1 MSNKVA
7 TDEWYKGS
15 VQEEWILQV
24 KSKYKSQIDIL
35 ETKNNTRVY
44 LLCYLNR
51 FLICRMFFR
60 IILHIPVEQ
69 IHI

>member
-7 TDEWYKGS
+7 TDEWYEGS

-24 KSKYKSQIDIL
+24 KAKYKSQIDIL

-44 LLCYLNR
+44 LFILFKQVFNMPYVFSYYLTYT
-51 FLICRMFFR
+51 C
-60 IILHIPVEQ
+60 
-69 IHI
+69 